1 MPTGMGQAPLSCTEI
16 EARQR
21 CTQTRLEPWEFSLIR
36 SASNAYVIQS
46 VSDDTDPPYSEQP
59 HMKPVVAGAFKALA
73 ERLRKK

>member
-16 EARQR
+16 EAWQR

-46 VSDDTDPPYSEQP
+46 VSDDTDPPHSEQP

-73 ERLRKK
+73 QRLKSK

>member
-1 MPTGMGQAPLSCTEI
+1 MGQAPLSCTEI
-16 EARQR
+16 EAWQR

>member
-1 MPTGMGQAPLSCTEI
+1 MPTGTGQAPLSCTEI
-16 EARQR
+16 EAWQR

-46 VSDDTDPPYSEQP
+46 VSDDAHPPYTEQP
-59 HMKPVVAGAFKALA
+59 YVKPAIAGAFKALA

>member
-16 EARQR
+16 EAWQR

>member
-16 EARQR
+16 EAWQR
-21 CTQTRLEPWEFSLIR
+21 CTQTRLESWEFSLIR